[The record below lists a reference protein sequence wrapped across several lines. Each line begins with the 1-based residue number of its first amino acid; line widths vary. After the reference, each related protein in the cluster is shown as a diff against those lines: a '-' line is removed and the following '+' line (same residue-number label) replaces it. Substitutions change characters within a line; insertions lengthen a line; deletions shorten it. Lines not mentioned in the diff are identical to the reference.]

1 MWRHEP
7 ALCLPLPTSLPVP
20 APERPAMT
28 NPPPPTT
35 TARTRAGTRPRRSR
49 PVRVAEAIKDWVV
62 ERNMQR
68 GDRLP
73 GEAAL
78 IERFGMAKGTIREA
92 MRILEAQ
99 GLVET
104 RTGPGGGSFV
114 GEVSADRA
122 KALLANYFYFQD
134 LSVADIYQ
142 LRRVLEPELA
152 ASLAGR
158 LTEAQLAEL
167 EAVVAQYPDP
177 ARSAE
182 EERDQHV
189 ASLAFHR
196 TLAHFSGNALL
207 AFVVS
212 FMARI
217 LTDLTVYRRLYDP
230 PNREL
235 HDKGVAY
242 QIDLI
247 AALRDGRAEDA
258 RTIMRAHMETAEA
271 LMQAQEAQVLRRFIA
286 E

>member
-1 MWRHEP
+1 MSKS
-7 ALCLPLPTSLPVP
+7 SLEQGTGSP
-20 APERPAMT
+20 
-28 NPPPPTT
+28 
-35 TARTRAGTRPRRSR
+35 RAKPGRRDRRSR

-62 ERNMQR
+62 EQKLRQ

-73 GEAAL
+73 NEAEL
-78 IERFGMAKGTIREA
+78 IARFGMAKSTIREA

-99 GLVET
+99 GLIET

-114 GEVSADRA
+114 GEVTADRA
-122 KALLANYFYFQD
+122 KALLANYFYFRD

-158 LTEAQLAEL
+158 LDTSQLAEL
-167 EAVVAQYPDP
+167 EDVVASYPEP

-182 EERDQHV
+182 EEREQHV

-196 TLAHFSGNALL
+196 KLANFSENALL

-212 FMARI
+212 FMGRI

-235 HDKGVAY
+235 YEKGVAY
-242 QIDLI
+242 QTELI
-247 AALRDGRAEDA
+247 AALREGRAEDA
-258 RTIMRAHMETAEA
+258 RTIMRRHMETAEK
-271 LMQAQEAQVLRRFIA
+271 LMQSQEAQVLHRFMA

>member
-1 MWRHEP
+1 MP
-7 ALCLPLPTSLPVP
+7 
-20 APERPAMT
+20 RPSSRPSPDTAGDPGT
-28 NPPPPTT
+28 PPQT
-35 TARTRAGTRPRRSR
+35 RRSR
-49 PVRVAEAIKDWVV
+49 PVQVADALKTWVV
-62 ERNMQR
+62 ERNMKP

-99 GLVET
+99 GLIET

-114 GEVSADRA
+114 GEVTADRA
-122 KALLANYFYFQD
+122 KALLANYFYFTD
-134 LSVADIYQ
+134 LSVANIYQ
-142 LRRVLEPELA
+142 LRRALEPELA
-152 ASLAGR
+152 ASLAGH
-158 LTEAQLAEL
+158 LTDDQLAAL
-167 EAVVAQYPDP
+167 EAVVATYPEP
-177 ARSAE
+177 AQSAE

-196 TLAHFSGNALL
+196 RLANFSDNPLL

-212 FMARI
+212 FMGRI

-235 HDKGVAY
+235 YEKGLAY
-242 QIDLI
+242 QTDLI
-247 AALRDGRAEDA
+247 AALREGRADDA
-258 RTIMRAHMETAEA
+258 RAIMRAHMETAEA
-271 LMQAQEAQVLRRFIA
+271 LMQRQEAQVLRRFFA